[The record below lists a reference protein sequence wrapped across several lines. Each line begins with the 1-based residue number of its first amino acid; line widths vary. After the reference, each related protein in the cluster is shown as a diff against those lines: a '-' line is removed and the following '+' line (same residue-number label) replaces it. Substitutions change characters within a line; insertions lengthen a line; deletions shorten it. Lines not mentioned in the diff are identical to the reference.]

1 MLCKNWLTDWGMW
14 TMKSELEIAKEVMQG
29 KWGTGKAR
37 EKAIWGAGYD
47 YNAVQAMV
55 NQMILTGKQIAEI
68 EIDTKDCCGVVVNL
82 KV

>member
-1 MLCKNWLTDWGMW
+1 M
-14 TMKSELEIAKEVMQG
+14 MKSELEIAKEVMQG

-37 EKAIWGAGYD
+37 EKAIWNAGYD

-68 EIDTKDCCGVVVNL
+68 EIDTNNCCGVVVNL